1 MIHWGLLGNKPPLL
15 FFPTTFAS
23 TKRRRRE
30 KGAISNPPK
39 LLLKIC
45 AKCLAGC
52 NETDGGWAV

>member
-23 TKRRRRE
+23 TKRRRE